1 MEVCLINF
9 NKGEDAWGVFKI
21 LQYSEMEC
29 NSARKITEGLF
40 RTAYV
45 EKSNNSVKDIIHLGL
60 PKFVGPRL

>member
-1 MEVCLINF
+1 
-9 NKGEDAWGVFKI
+9 VFKI

-45 EKSNNSVKDIIHLGL
+45 GKSNNSVKDIIHLGL
-60 PKFVGPRL
+60 PKFVGPRLQPIKPMGKSGTG